1 MILHCKGQVGATHR
15 PALLVQLCEGMM
27 GMQFVQD
34 MAVDVDEIAAIGALR
49 DAMKVPYFV
58 E

>member
-1 MILHCKGQVGATHR
+1 MG
-15 PALLVQLCEGMM
+15 VQL
-27 GMQFVQD
+27 MQQ
-34 MAVDVDEIAAIGALR
+34 MAVDIDEIAAIGALR

>member
-1 MILHCKGQVGATHR
+1 
-15 PALLVQLCEGMM
+15 VQL
-27 GMQFVQD
+27 MQH
-34 MAVDVDEIAAIGALR
+34 MAIDIDEIAAVGALR

>member
-1 MILHCKGQVGATHR
+1 MILHRKGQIGAAHW
-15 PALLVQLCEGMM
+15 PALLLQLREGVMSVQL
-27 GMQFVQD
+27 VQY
-34 MAVDVDEIAAIGALR
+34 MAVDIDEIAAIGALR

>member
-1 MILHCKGQVGATHR
+1 MILHRKGQVGAAHR
-15 PALLVQLCEGMM
+15 PALLLQLREGVMRVQL
-27 GMQFVQD
+27 VQH
-34 MAVDVDEIAAIGALR
+34 MAVDIDEIATIGALR

>member
-1 MILHCKGQVGATHR
+1 
-15 PALLVQLCEGMM
+15 
-27 GMQFVQD
+27 MQFVQH
-34 MAVDVDEIAAIGALR
+34 MTVDIDEIAAIGALR